1 MRWSAEGRGG
11 IGGSD
16 TGGIPVRRALDAAA
30 GEADAGERAA
40 DTSGGGW
47 RALGRAR
54 SAQVIGPFLIYLA
67 CSVIL
72 FGLRVLPRPRARY
85 LGWGV
90 DPSSIVWFLRWWPYA
105 IAHGLNP
112 FVTHVVW
119 APSGANLA
127 GTTSIPGLALVA
139 SPLTLT
145 FGAVVSYNVLYL
157 LAPALSAWTAYLL
170 CRHVTRSVG
179 PSLVGGYLFGFSTY
193 ELSKMLGHLN
203 LASVFLLPLCV
214 LLVLLRL
221 EGRISP
227 LRFVVLLAAALT
239 FQCLISTEVLF
250 TLSLFGLIAY
260 VVALLVLRGKRWRA
274 MAATG
279 AWILLSYAAAAVV
292 LAPYLFY
299 VLKGVS
305 QAPIYDFYPTLYS
318 TDLLNFVV
326 PTTLTRMA
334 WGAPGGISGRFSG
347 NIGEQGAYLGIPL
360 LAIAVLFI
368 WRERRT
374 FAGKFLPI
382 VLGVVMV
389 ATLGPKLHVQGVEK
403 WNLPWKPLAAL
414 PLARYAL
421 PGRFM
426 VFAFLILAVIVSLWL
441 ASVRTWAW
449 AKWTL
454 APAAIVLLLPNW
466 RGAFYNSPVVVPAF
480 FEHGVYRRYLAPG
493 ENTIVIPYGD
503 HGHSMLWQ
511 EETGMYFRMA
521 GGYVTVIPPKEFL
534 DWPIIATLRGAV
546 GDVDAEEHLKAFVGA
561 HEVGTIVV
569 LDTFRD
575 LDPLFAGIDPDPVHV
590 GGVVLYRVPASILRQ
605 YANARPPSG

>member
-1 MRWSAEGRGG
+1 MVRCEEEGPL
-11 IGGSD
+11 SD
-16 TGGIPVRRALDAAA
+16 SREIPV
-30 GEADAGERAA
+30 
-40 DTSGGGW
+40 S
-47 RALGRAR
+47 GRAR
-54 SAQVIGPFLIYLA
+54 SAQVVGPLLIYLA
-67 CSVIL
+67 CSVML
-72 FGLRVLPRPRARY
+72 FGLRVLPRLRARY
-85 LGWGV
+85 IGWGV

-105 IAHGLNP
+105 IAHGMNP

-145 FGAVVSYNVLYL
+145 LGAIVTYNLLYL

-170 CRHVTRSVG
+170 CRHVTGSVG
-179 PSLVGGYLFGFSTY
+179 PSLVGGYVFGFSSY

-221 EGRISP
+221 EGRITP
-227 LRFVVLLAAALT
+227 LRFVVLLAAVLT
-239 FQCLISTEVLF
+239 FQFLISTEVLF
-250 TLSLFGLIAY
+250 SLSLFGLIAY
-260 VVALLVLRGKRWRA
+260 VVALLFLRGERGRA
-274 MAATG
+274 LAATG
-279 AWILLSYAAAAVV
+279 GWILLSFAAAAIV

-299 VLKGVS
+299 VLKGLS

-326 PTTLTRMA
+326 PNTLTRVGWEA
-334 WGAPGGISGRFSG
+334 FAGVSGKFTG

-360 LAIAVLFI
+360 LVIAVLFV
-368 WRERRT
+368 WKERRT
-374 FAGKFLPI
+374 FAAKYLPI

-403 WNLPWKPLAAL
+403 VSLPWKPLAAL

-426 VFAFLILAVIVSLWL
+426 VFAFLILAVVVSLWL
-441 ASVRTWAW
+441 ASARTWRW

-454 APAAIVLLLPNW
+454 VAAAVLLLLPNW
-466 RGAFYNSPVVVPAF
+466 RGPFFNSPVEVPAF
-480 FEHGVYRRYLAPG
+480 FRDGVYRRYLAPG

-521 GGYVTVIPPKEFL
+521 GGYVTVVSPKEFR
-534 DWPIIATLRGAV
+534 DWPIVLTLRGAAV
-546 GDVDAEEHLKAFVGA
+546 DVDAAEDLKAFVGA
-561 HEVGTIVV
+561 HDVGAIVV
-569 LDTFRD
+569 LETDRD
-575 LDPLFAGIDPDPVHV
+575 LDPLFAIIDPDPVHV
-590 GGVVLYRVPASILRQ
+590 GGVVLYRVPAGILRQ